1 MPQTPLK
8 CYEDLDF
15 LHSAS
20 ARTLRI
26 LSEYLEPKSRIERFG
41 VRDTIVFF
49 GSARFCDAETAER
62 RVAEAATPE
71 QAREAEKCRLGSLY
85 YEQARELASRLAT
98 WSIGLSEKQNR
109 YVICSGGG
117 PGIMEAANR
126 GAHEA
131 GGRSIGLNI
140 SLPNEQQ
147 PNPYITPELCFQ
159 FHYFFMRKLWFAYL
173 AKALIVFP
181 GGFGTLDEMMEILT
195 LAQTGKFRKK
205 MLVLLYGDGYWDR
218 VVNFD
223 AMEELGVIVPE
234 DRSLFRKAETPETAF
249 EILTSWLMEH
259 AGYPLDSG
267 DPNIL

>member
-1 MPQTPLK
+1 MTQMPPK
-8 CYEDLDF
+8 CYENSDF

-26 LSEYLEPKSRIERFG
+26 LSEYLEPKSRLDRFG

-49 GSARFCDAETAER
+49 GSARFCDAETAEK
-62 RVAEAATPE
+62 RVAEARTPE
-71 QAREAEKCRLGSLY
+71 ERRAVEKCRLGSRY
-85 YEQARELASRLAT
+85 YEEARKLASRLTT
-98 WSIGLSEKQNR
+98 WSMGLSERHDR

-140 SLPNEQQ
+140 SLPLEQE
-147 PNPYITPELCFQ
+147 PNPYITPELCLQ
-159 FHYFFMRKLWFAYL
+159 FHYFFMRKLWFAYP

-195 LAQTGKFRKK
+195 LAQSHKFGKA
-205 MLVLLYGDGYWDR
+205 MLVVLYGTEYWDK
-218 VVNFD
+218 VLHFD
-223 AMEELGVIVPE
+223 AMEELGTIDPQ
-234 DRSLFRKAETPETAF
+234 DRNLFRRADTPETAF
-249 EILTSWLMEH
+249 EILTAWLMEH
-259 AGYPLDSG
+259 YV
-267 DPNIL
+267 